1 MNNEINVEHV
11 KLKTLT
17 YLLKAI
23 DNTNSHAGE
32 LLRNTGDSDGYDRVR
47 EFTEELRN
55 VLLDYEEK
63 SCEG

>member
-11 KLKTLT
+11 RSKTLT

-23 DNTNSHAGE
+23 DNTSNHAGE
-32 LLRNTGDSDGYDRVR
+32 LLRTTGDSNGCDKIK

-55 VLLDYEEK
+55 LLLDYEEK
-63 SCEG
+63 CDE